1 MKDAQGDAESAGTPW
16 RRTEPRS
23 SLTLALS
30 VCSGHWQS
38 KGHAIIKKTGDAG
51 NTAICTTLPVKPQ
64 KVIQDMR
71 IGIVCYPTFG
81 GSGVLATELGKA
93 LAQKGH
99 EVHFITYQQ
108 PVRLSA
114 FIPNIYYHEVQV
126 PTYPLFDFPPYET
139 ALASTMVNVIK
150 NYNLDLLHVHYAIPH
165 ASAAYMAKKILQ
177 EHGRDIP
184 VITTLHGTDITLVG
198 KDKMYAP
205 VVSFSINKSDVIT
218 AVSQNL
224 KEETYSTFDIK
235 KDIEVVYNFID
246 VTRFNRKPIDAFKKV
261 LAPNGERILLHAS
274 NFRQVK
280 RVQDVV
286 QIFNEVNKQIPS
298 KLLFIGDGPERQ
310 TAEAQGQ
317 NLGIFDKMLF
327 VGKQEQ
333 IEDVFAIGDL
343 FLLPS
348 EYESFGLAALEAMA
362 SQVPVISSN
371 AGGLRE
377 VNIDGVTGY
386 TADVGDIKTM
396 SEKAL
401 EILRDDAT
409 LQGFRQRAFEHAQ
422 QFNMDQIIP
431 QYEAIYR
438 RFCSDCW

>member
-1 MKDAQGDAESAGTPW
+1 
-16 RRTEPRS
+16 
-23 SLTLALS
+23 
-30 VCSGHWQS
+30 
-38 KGHAIIKKTGDAG
+38 
-51 NTAICTTLPVKPQ
+51 
-64 KVIQDMR
+64 MR

-99 EVHFITYQQ
+99 QVHFITYQQ

-139 ALASTMVNVIK
+139 TLASTLVNVIK
-150 NYNLDLLHVHYAIPH
+150 NNNLDLLHVHYAIPH
-165 ASAAYMAKKILQ
+165 ASAAYMAKKILH
-177 EHGRDIP
+177 EEGRDIP

-205 VVSFSINKSDVIT
+205 VVAFSINKSDVIT
-218 AVSQNL
+218 AVSNNL
-224 KEETYSTFDIK
+224 REETYNTFDIK

-246 VTRFNRKPIDAFKKV
+246 VSRFNRKPIDAFKKV

-286 QIFNEVNKQIPS
+286 NVFYEVQKAIPS
-298 KLLFIGDGPERQ
+298 KLLFVGDGPERQ
-310 TAEAQGQ
+310 TAEEHGRE
-317 NLGIFDKMLF
+317 LGVFDKMTF

-333 IEDVFAIGDL
+333 MEDIFAIADL
-343 FLLPS
+343 FLLTS

-362 SQVPVISSN
+362 SKVPVISTN
-371 AGGLRE
+371 AGGLGE

-386 TADVGDIKTM
+386 TANVGDINSM
-396 SEKAL
+396 STRAI
-401 EILRDDAT
+401 EILKDDET
-409 LQGFRQRAFEHAQ
+409 LAQFKNQAFEHAQ
-422 QFNMDQIIP
+422 QYNMETIIP
-431 QYEAIYR
+431 QYENIYR
-438 RFCSDCW
+438 RFCKDC